1 MNKKEILELE
11 EKIGNNARDIK
22 KILNKLETNSLN
34 IQKNSMV
41 LDILRDYKKAI
52 SFRNIVILILL
63 VLVISLSAI
72 VVYHHWVVR

>member
-1 MNKKEILELE
+1 MKKNEILELE
-11 EKIGNNARDIK
+11 ERIGNNAKDIK
-22 KILNKLETNSLN
+22 KILNKLETNSIN

-63 VLVISLSAI
+63 ILTILLSSIVI
-72 VVYHHWVVR
+72 YHHWVTK

>member
-1 MNKKEILELE
+1 MKEKELLELE
-11 EKIGNNARDIK
+11 EKIGNNAKDIK
-22 KILNKLETNSLN
+22 KILTKLETNSLN

-63 VLVISLSAI
+63 VLVILLSAI

>member
-72 VVYHHWVVR
+72 VVYHHWVVK

>member
-63 VLVISLSAI
+63 VLVILLSAI
-72 VVYHHWVVR
+72 VVYHHWVVK